1 MKKFEKCPEKKNL
14 KKIMQVR
21 GATKSLYLTKS
32 VYSKKKFLV
41 KYTVDKFQEKS

>member
-1 MKKFEKCPEKKNL
+1 MKKLENCPEKKKIE
-14 KKIMQVR
+14 KKNAGQ

-32 VYSKKKFLV
+32 VYPKKNFLV